1 MPGKVSL
8 IAAQY
13 DDTLTWCRPVIA
25 NIQWKNEPI
34 IRRITRW
41 MDDLQ
46 KGRNDRKTINFPADF
61 VRTGSIGPAW
71 QG

>member
-1 MPGKVSL
+1 MND
-8 IAAQY
+8 Q
-13 DDTLTWCRPVIA
+13 
-25 NIQWKNEPI
+25 
-34 IRRITRW
+34 
-41 MDDLQ
+41 Q